1 MKKIKKLTPR
11 NVVLGLHQVFF
22 TFSQTVR
29 LVWKANP
36 NLIAAVFVVNILSG
50 LLIFPTFWL
59 EKLTIDALVKNI
71 GNPYWQEAVKIL
83 VWLFFLRVG
92 LGVIQSGLMRIS
104 GFLQFAVA
112 RVFSAHLDI
121 LIAKKISQLDMETI
135 DDPDFK
141 DRFNKVEREGGQRAW
156 GLAWPLSNIPNY
168 FFGLASTF
176 SLIFFF
182 RPILALIIFLLAIP
196 EFFVDAKYTK
206 REYQFETRVS
216 PKYRLW
222 GWMSWYL
229 TPTKNLLET
238 KILKLPPYFLK
249 KMKEIQEEIF
259 TEALKI
265 RRQRETAH
273 FLAYLPQN
281 ILIFFLS
288 VWLGLLAI
296 WKKITVGSAEM
307 YLRATY
313 SFQHNLTGLVGSLL
327 ELYENYLFVTDLVWF
342 LNLKPTI
349 SSGNKKF
356 PLKIKKGIEFRNIW
370 FRYKENQ
377 PWVLRGI
384 NLFIAP
390 GESIAIVGENGA
402 GKTTLIK
409 LLCDFYEPQK
419 GEILIDGVNLKE
431 YNRESLWENLAVLFQ
446 DFEKYPFTARESI
459 GYGKLEKVN
468 KVTLISQF
476 AKKSAIHDYI
486 ESLPLKY
493 ENPLVVDFEKGVNPS
508 WGQWQRIGLSRVLL
522 RDAPIVVLDEPTSN
536 VDAKAE
542 EEIFEKIRK
551 LAKGKIL
558 ILISHRFST
567 VRRAKRIFVIDKG
580 KIVEEGTHRQ
590 LIEEKGIYAHL
601 FELQARSYR

>member
-1 MKKIKKLTPR
+1 MKVKKLTPK
-11 NVVLGLHQVFF
+11 NIVLGLRQVFF
-22 TFSQTVR
+22 TFSQIVR

-36 NLIAAVFVVNILSG
+36 NLIVAVFIVNILSG

-59 EKLTIDALVKNI
+59 EKLTIDALVENI
-71 GNPYWQEAVKIL
+71 GNPLWQEAIKVV
-83 VWLFFLRVG
+83 VWLFFFRITI
-92 LGVIQSGLMRIS
+92 GVIQSGLMRIS

-112 RVFSAHLDI
+112 RVFSAHLEI
-121 LIAKKISQLDMETI
+121 LIARKISELDMETI
-135 DDPDFK
+135 DNPDFK
-141 DRFNKVEREGGQRAW
+141 DRFNKVERESGRRAW

-168 FFGLASTF
+168 FFGLLSTF

-182 RPILALIIFLLAIP
+182 KPLLALAIFFLAIP
-196 EFFVDAKYTK
+196 EFFIDARYTK
-206 REYQFETRVS
+206 LEYQFETKVS

-222 GWMSWYL
+222 GWMTWYL
-229 TPTKNLLET
+229 TPAKNLLET

-249 KMKEIQEEIF
+249 RLKEIQEEIF
-259 TEALKI
+259 TEGLRI
-265 RRQRETAH
+265 RRSRETAH

-288 VWLGLLAI
+288 VYLGLLVI

-313 SFQHNLTGLVGSLL
+313 SFQHNLTGLVGSFL
-327 ELYENYLFVTDLVWF
+327 ELYESYLFITDLVWF

-349 SSGNKKF
+349 SSGKKNF
-356 PLKIKKGIEFRNIW
+356 PSEIKKGVEFHNVW

-384 NLFIAP
+384 NLFIP
-390 GESIAIVGENGA
+390 RNTSLAIVGENGA

-409 LLCDFYEPQK
+409 LLCRFYDPQK

-431 YNRESLWENLAVLFQ
+431 FSRSELWENLAVLFQ
-446 DFEKYPFTARESI
+446 DFERYPFTARESI
-459 GYGKLEKVN
+459 GYGRIEKLTRVD
-468 KVTLISQF
+468 LISQF

-486 ESLPLKY
+486 TSLPLKY
-493 ENPLVVDFEKGVNPS
+493 ENPLAVDFEKGVAPS
-508 WGQWQRIGLSRVLL
+508 WGQWQRIGLSRVLF
-522 RDAPIVVLDEPTSN
+522 RGAKIIILDEPTSN

-542 EEIFEKIRK
+542 EEIFKKISQ

-558 ILISHRFST
+558 VLISHRFST
-567 VRRAKRIFVIDKG
+567 VRRADKIVVLDKG
-580 KIVEEGTHRQ
+580 KIAEEGTHRE
-590 LIEEKGIYAHL
+590 LMKKKGMYAQL

>member
-1 MKKIKKLTPR
+1 MKIKKLTPR
-11 NVVLGLHQVFF
+11 NVVLGLRQVFF

-36 NLIAAVFVVNILSG
+36 NLMAAVFIVNILGG

-112 RVFSAHLDI
+112 RVFSAHLEI
-121 LIAKKISQLDMETI
+121 LIAKKVSQLDMETI

-141 DRFNKVEREGGQRAW
+141 DRFNKVERESSRRAW

-168 FFGLASTF
+168 LFGLASTF

-182 RPILALIIFLLAIP
+182 RPILALIIFILAIP

-206 REYQFETRVS
+206 MEYQFETKVS
-216 PKYRLW
+216 PKYRLL

-229 TPTKNLLET
+229 TPRSDLLET

-249 KMKEIQEEIF
+249 RMKEIQGEIF

-265 RRQRETAH
+265 RRQREVTH
-273 FLAYLPQN
+273 FLVYLPQN
-281 ILIFFLS
+281 VLIFFLS
-288 VWLGLLAI
+288 VYLGLLAI

-307 YLRATY
+307 YLRAAY

-327 ELYENYLFVTDLVWF
+327 ELYENYLFITDLVWF
-342 LNLKPTI
+342 LNLKPAI

-356 PLKIKKGIEFRNIW
+356 PLKIKRGIEFRNVW
-370 FRYKENQ
+370 FRYKQNQ
-377 PWVLRGI
+377 PWVLRGVNI
-384 NLFIAP
+384 FIAP
-390 GESIAIVGENGA
+390 GESIAMVGENGA

-409 LLCDFYEPQK
+409 LLCRFYEPQK

-431 YNRESLWENLAVLFQ
+431 YRRENLWENLAVLFQ

-459 GYGKLEKVN
+459 GYGRIEKVN
-468 KVTLISQF
+468 RVALISQF
-476 AKKSAIHDYI
+476 AKKSAIHNYI

-493 ENPLVVDFEKGVNPS
+493 ENPLAVDFEKGVNPS

-522 RDAPIVVLDEPTSN
+522 REAQIIILDEPTSN

-542 EEIFEKIRK
+542 EEIFEKISQ
-551 LAKGKIL
+551 LAKGKVL
-558 ILISHRFST
+558 FLISHRFST
-567 VRRAKRIFVIDKG
+567 VRRASKILVMDKG
-580 KIVEEGTHRQ
+580 KIIEEGPHEE
-590 LIEEKGIYAHL
+590 LIKKGGIYAEL
-601 FELQARSYR
+601 FQIQAKGYQ